1 VDFDTK
7 LTVTFDKN
15 STNSETTK
23 TVLMERKKE
32 TAKNV
37 SRYEIVN

>member
-7 LTVTFDKN
+7 LAVTFDKN

-23 TVLMERKKE
+23 IVQMERKKE
-32 TAKNV
+32 TAKHV
-37 SRYEIVN
+37 SDMKS